1 MSCSPGATVTA
12 GSNTANMLLMTLL
25 QLLLWQLI
33 LLLLLLSLLF
43 LPLTLLK
50 CADNLALAAL
60 HLLHPQ
66 LLHLPPCYTCAAR
79 QVGLPC
85 CLVVPCLVSIYT
97 AEDSPQCLT
106 L

>member
-1 MSCSPGATVTA
+1 
-12 GSNTANMLLMTLL
+12 MLLMTLL
-25 QLLLWQLI
+25 HLLLLWQLM
-33 LLLLLLSLLF
+33 LLLLLF

-66 LLHLPPCYTCAAR
+66 LLHLPSLVALVPRGKLACLVAHCLAVA
-79 QVGLPC
+79 
-85 CLVVPCLVSIYT
+85 CLVVACLVSIYT
-97 AEDSPQCLT
+97 AEDSPHCLT